1 MGGNIQ
7 KQNLKKILGQ
17 NIHERNA
24 KNRTDSLQIIQSMCQ
39 TYGVGSGFDTYLYR
53 DLVTGKVFET
63 RTNVALRNSP
73 VHSNGVINYA
83 IALRLFRT
91 VLLRDHLKN
100 FSRYNSVVRTGI
112 SETE

>member
-39 TYGVGSGFDTYLYR
+39 TYDSGFDTCLYR
-53 DLVTGKVFET
+53 DFLLKKCMVTGNVFET
-63 RTNVALRNSP
+63 CMN
-73 VHSNGVINYA
+73 
-83 IALRLFRT
+83 
-91 VLLRDHLKN
+91 
-100 FSRYNSVVRTGI
+100 VVRGI
-112 SETE
+112 AYGT